1 MEISQ
6 IVIIIRQ
13 SGLKINYNLEEGSDE
28 WKKTIGYIVEAIRMT
43 YGLNYSS
50 EDIVQGIVLDVI
62 QEYKAVGHLLRT
74 P

>member
-1 MEISQ
+1 
-6 IVIIIRQ
+6 
-13 SGLKINYNLEEGSDE
+13 LKINYNLEEGSDE